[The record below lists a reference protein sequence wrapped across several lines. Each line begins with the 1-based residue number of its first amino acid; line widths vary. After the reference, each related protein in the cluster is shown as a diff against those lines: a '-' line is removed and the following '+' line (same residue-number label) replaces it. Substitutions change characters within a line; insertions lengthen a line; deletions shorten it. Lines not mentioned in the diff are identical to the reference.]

1 MIDDIKKALWAA
13 VSVLAM
19 CAACC
24 LPKQASAEVIATGC
38 VLKKPHGSLQAGQE
52 VHLRINSSDGPAHF
66 RWADEFCRYRP
77 GIFRISG
84 RIDNQMESDFRT
96 LYNALKG
103 DANFQSIKADYSTIM
118 FTIES
123 EGGSVLSAIRI
134 GRMLRDLNA
143 MISVPGGGTCSSSCV
158 FLLVGGVERLV
169 LGHVGVHR
177 PYFESLDRRRTEAQ
191 VSTDIRALDTMITT
205 YLRDMN
211 ITPNL
216 LDFMKGVSSN
226 EMRWLSDSDLQTL
239 GLSAPDPVF
248 DELRTA
254 HEAWR
259 YGTTSAIFRQRM
271 VESARCFRGATGSS
285 LPPGARDC
293 SESIRYGISVGELR
307 LRKQRVAGLC
317 PSITYRTY
325 ADCER
330 DVMIGSR
337 R

>member
-1 MIDDIKKALWAA
+1 MIDDIKKTLWAA
-13 VSVLAM
+13 FTVLAVLVLGG
-19 CAACC
+19 

-38 VLKKPHGSLQAGQE
+38 VLKKPYGSLQVGQE
-52 VHLRINSSDGPAHF
+52 VHIRFKSSDGHSDF
-66 RWADEFCRYRP
+66 RWADEFCKYRP
-77 GIFRISG
+77 VAYEISG

-103 DANFQSIKADYSTIM
+103 RANFQSIKADYSTIS

-143 MISVPGGGTCSSSCV
+143 MITVPIVGACSSSCV

-169 LGHVGVHR
+169 RGHVGVHR
-177 PYFESLDRRRTEAQ
+177 PYFESLDRRRTAAQ
-191 VSTDIRALDTMITT
+191 VSADIRALDALIVT
-205 YLRDMN
+205 YLQEMN

-216 LDFMKGVSSN
+216 LDFMKGVPAN
-226 EMRWLSDSDLQTL
+226 EMRWLSDLDLQTF

-254 HEAWR
+254 HDAWWH
-259 YGTTSAIFRQRM
+259 GTTSAIFRQRK
-271 VESARCFRGATGSS
+271 VASQQCFTGSRAS
-285 LPPGARDC
+285 RLSSGAGDC
-293 SESIRYGISVGELR
+293 WKAALYGIGIDEFRRRMQR
-307 LRKQRVAGLC
+307 LPNLC
-317 PSITYRTY
+317 PNITYRTY

-330 DVMIGSR
+330 DVMIGVR

>member
-1 MIDDIKKALWAA
+1 MIDDIKKTLWAA
-13 VSVLAM
+13 FTVIAILVLGG
-19 CAACC
+19 
-24 LPKQASAEVIATGC
+24 LHKQASAEITAKC
-38 VLKKPHGSLQAGQE
+38 HLKKPHGSLQAGQE
-52 VHLRINSSDGPAHF
+52 VRLMIKSSNGPAHV

-77 GIFRISG
+77 SIFHISG

-103 DANFQSIKADYSTIM
+103 DAYFQSIKADYSTIM

-143 MISVPGGGTCSSSCV
+143 MITVPGGRTCSFSCV
-158 FLLVGGVERLV
+158 FLLVGGVGRLV
-169 LGHVGVHR
+169 FGHVGVHR
-177 PYFESLDRRRTEAQ
+177 PYFESLDRRRTAAQ
-191 VSTDIRALDTMITT
+191 VSADIRALDTIITT

-211 ITPNL
+211 ITSNL
-216 LDFMKGVSSN
+216 LDFMKGVASD
-226 EMRWLSDSDLQTL
+226 EMRWLSAADLQTF

-254 HEAWR
+254 HDAWR
-259 YGTTSAIFRQRM
+259 YGTTSAILRQRM
-271 VESARCFRGATGSS
+271 VESERCFRGARGSS
-285 LPPGARDC
+285 LPPGSWDC
-293 SESIRYGISVGELR
+293 SESIKYGISVGEWR

-330 DVMIGSR
+330 DVMIGVR

>member
-1 MIDDIKKALWAA
+1 MIDDIKKTLWAA

-77 GIFRISG
+77 SIFRISG

-103 DANFQSIKADYSTIM
+103 DAKFQSIKADYSTIM

-143 MISVPGGGTCSSSCV
+143 MITVPGGRTCSSSCV

-177 PYFESLDRRRTEAQ
+177 PYFESLDRRRTAAQ
-191 VSTDIRALDTMITT
+191 VSADIRALDAMITT

-226 EMRWLSDSDLQTL
+226 EMRWLSDSDLQTF
-239 GLSAPDPVF
+239 GLSASDPVF
-248 DELRTA
+248 DELSTA
-254 HEAWR
+254 HDAWR
-259 YGTTSAIFRQRM
+259 HGTTSAIFRQRK
-271 VESARCFRGATGSS
+271 VASQQCFTGSRAS
-285 LPPGARDC
+285 RLSSGANDC
-293 SESIRYGISVGELR
+293 WKAALYGIGIDEFRRRMQR
-307 LRKQRVAGLC
+307 LPNLC
-317 PSITYRTY
+317 PNITYRTY
-325 ADCER
+325 DDCER
-330 DVMIGSR
+330 DVMIGVR